1 MLFTLWIAV
10 VQKGLKPYWDLHKL
24 LVAAGGTFREV
35 WSKSPTHIHTFHVI
49 GVIVQAFE
57 RKHA

>member
-1 MLFTLWIAV
+1 M
-10 VQKGLKPYWDLHKL
+10 L

-49 GVIVQAFE
+49 GVIVQAFACLIAKGVGFSQYYNRVPTDLE
-57 RKHA
+57 SQGI